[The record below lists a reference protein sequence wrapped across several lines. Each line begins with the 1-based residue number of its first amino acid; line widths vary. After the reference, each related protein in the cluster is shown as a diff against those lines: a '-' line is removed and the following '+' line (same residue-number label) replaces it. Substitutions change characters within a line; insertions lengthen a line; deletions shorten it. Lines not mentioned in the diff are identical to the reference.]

1 MAKKVE
7 NKKIAISIDRYV
19 DSELKEISFETTY
32 FELIY
37 GACKRPTDPQ
47 SGFSWEDIEK
57 INRVKNYYEESKE
70 KEEVLVEDA
79 DISFIVNRIKT
90 NKWNSIDVKLLDF
103 KKYIEGL
110 T

>member
-57 INRVKNYYEESKE
+57 INRVKNYY
-70 KEEVLVEDA
+70 
-79 DISFIVNRIKT
+79 
-90 NKWNSIDVKLLDF
+90 
-103 KKYIEGL
+103 
-110 T
+110 